1 MFSRFTY
8 SMFITFETE
17 MKLIKRWLSPQF
29 SFSLLLKMRSLVL
42 YDDNKND
49 DDDDDYDGQHLMS
62 S

>member
-1 MFSRFTY
+1 
-8 SMFITFETE
+8 MFITFETE